1 MEYGRTDKG
10 NIFIY
15 ANVLDENNNKLD
27 YILVKEKSKHFA
39 NSYTLEKKWLKD
51 EKIVKH
57 SKNIID
63 LIETGDIVEYKKGN
77 YTVKTDVF
85 EDEGQL
91 VVDDL
96 INLKSI
102 RKIKIKSIL
111 THERYQPNCYR
122 LEE

>member
-63 LIETGDIVEYKKGN
+63 LIEVGDIVEIRKTYREEETILYHMIDDE
-77 YTVKTDVF
+77 YTKSFTR
-85 EDEGQL
+85 
-91 VVDDL
+91 
-96 INLKSI
+96 NLKTEYI
-102 RKIKIKSIL
+102 VTIL
-111 THERYQPNCYR
+111 TKEQYNQNCYR
-122 LEE
+122 LKE